1 MIDWA
6 AIYAAAASSSGVN
19 DRGGSPDNITVN
31 INAGVIASQEE
42 FVALVQDAVQ
52 VNNRRGNNLEVAG
65 II

>member
-6 AIYAAAASSSGVN
+6 AIYAAAETSSRD
-19 DRGGSPDNITVN
+19 DRGRSPDNITVN